1 MNKIIYAKCS
11 NERDKQF
18 SLKTIIYEDETGKK
32 KVKKCPDTKEA
43 EDHVYRIHQWY
54 QQLEKQFSDT
64 NIVMNR
70 CNVVEDGVELEYLE
84 KPSMESIL
92 DEMLLA
98 GERENF
104 VALVKKYLG
113 QLLSVHQDK
122 EFVITEGFRKVFG
135 DVEVPDGEKC
145 GVLTNIDA
153 LFANILVANE
163 KTWCMLDYEW
173 TFDFPIPVK
182 YLIFRILFYYMH
194 EHVARTCVSQ
204 WINMEEYGI
213 SEKDIVLYQEMERN
227 FQKYIQGSRVP
238 IRDMFDEISPGII
251 HLEDM
256 KYLGKEALRKQSV
269 QIYQSA
275 QEVADEK
282 DSYYQEIPKS
292 NCFEMEI
299 QIPTDIHYLR
309 VDPCSQKCLVRN
321 LKICEADSEW
331 KYLTNG
337 INLDESTLFFDT
349 EDPWILMEEPEKIA
363 CKKMKV
369 SFAIEFIDEKTV
381 SIINNFLGEKEKN
394 AVLKERE
401 AELCQKI
408 DENQKTIELKQLER
422 DQLEAKVHQLEM
434 LIERMENTKIWKM
447 YSKYKSIGKKTGE
460 K

>member
-43 EDHVYRIHQWY
+43 ENHVRQIYRWY
-54 QQLEKQFSDT
+54 QQLERQFSDT

-70 CNVVEDGVELEYLE
+70 CTVAEDGVELEYLE
-84 KPSMESIL
+84 KPSMESML

-98 GERENF
+98 GDRENF
-104 VALVKKYLG
+104 VKLVKKYLE
-113 QLLSVHQDK
+113 QLLSTHQNK
-122 EFVITEGFRKVFG
+122 EFFITEDFQKVFG
-135 DVEVPDGEKC
+135 NVEVPVGEKC
-145 GVLTNIDA
+145 GELTNIDA
-153 LFANILVANE
+153 LFSNILVVNE
-163 KTWCMLDYEW
+163 ETWCMLDYEW

-194 EHVARTCVSQ
+194 EHVTRECICQ
-204 WINMEEYGI
+204 WISLEDYGI
-213 SEKDIVLYQEMERN
+213 SEADIALYKEMERN

-275 QEVADEK
+275 QKVADEK
-282 DSYYQEIPKS
+282 DSYYCEIPKS
-292 NCFEMEI
+292 NRFEIEI
-299 QIPTDIHYLR
+299 QIPTDIQYFR
-309 VDPCSQKCLVRN
+309 VDPCSKKCLVRN
-321 LKICEADSEW
+321 LKICVDGSEW

-349 EDPWILMEEPEKIA
+349 KDPWILMEGTDKIA
-363 CKKMKV
+363 GKKMKV
-369 SFAIEFIDEKTV
+369 VFAIEFIDEKTV

-394 AVLKERE
+394 VALQAREVVLCET
-401 AELCQKI
+401 I
-408 DENQKTIELKQLER
+408 DENRKMIEQKQLETH
-422 DQLEAKVHQLEM
+422 QLEEKIHQLEM

-447 YSKYKSIGKKTGE
+447 YSKYKAIGKKTGE

>member
-18 SLKTIIYEDETGKK
+18 SVKTIIYEDETGKK

-43 EDHVYRIHQWY
+43 EKHVRQIYQWY
-54 QQLEKQFSDT
+54 QQLGRQFSDT

-70 CNVVEDGVELEYLE
+70 CAIAEDGVELEYLE
-84 KPSMESIL
+84 KPSMESML

-98 GERENF
+98 GDKENY
-104 VALVKKYLG
+104 VKLVKKYLE
-113 QLLSVHQDK
+113 QLLSTHQDK
-122 EFVITEGFRKVFG
+122 EFVITEDFQKVFG
-135 DVEVPDGEKC
+135 NVEVAEGEKC
-145 GVLTNIDA
+145 GELTNIDA
-153 LFANILVANE
+153 LFSNILIVNE
-163 KTWCMLDYEW
+163 ETWCMLDYEW

-194 EHVARTCVSQ
+194 EHVTRECISQ
-204 WINMEEYGI
+204 WISMEEYGI
-213 SEKDIVLYQEMERN
+213 SESDITLYKEMERN

-275 QEVADEK
+275 QEVANEK
-282 DSYYQEIPKS
+282 DSYYREIPKS

-299 QIPTDIHYLR
+299 QIPTDIHYFR

-321 LKICEADSEW
+321 LKISEADSEW

-337 INLDESTLFFDT
+337 IKLDESTLFFDT
-349 EDPWILMEEPEKIA
+349 EDPWILMEEPNKIA
-363 CKKMKV
+363 GKKMKV
-369 SFAIEFIDEKTV
+369 SFAIEYIDEKTV
-381 SIINNFLGEKEKN
+381 SIINDFLGEKEKN
-394 AVLKERE
+394 AVLQERE
-401 AELCQKI
+401 AELSQKI
-408 DENQKTIELKQLER
+408 DENRKTIELKQIER
-422 DQLEAKVHQLEM
+422 DQLEEKVHQLEM

>member
-18 SLKTIIYEDETGKK
+18 SVKTIIYENETGKK

-43 EDHVYRIHQWY
+43 EKHVRQIYQWY
-54 QQLEKQFSDT
+54 QQLERQFSDT

-70 CNVVEDGVELEYLE
+70 CAIAEDGVELEYLE
-84 KPSMESIL
+84 KPSMESML

-98 GERENF
+98 GDKENY
-104 VALVKKYLG
+104 VKLVKKYLE
-113 QLLSVHQDK
+113 QLLSAHQDK
-122 EFVITEGFRKVFG
+122 EFVITEDFQKVFG
-135 DVEVPDGEKC
+135 NVEVPEGEKC
-145 GVLTNIDA
+145 GELTNIDA
-153 LFANILVANE
+153 LFSNILIVNE
-163 KTWCMLDYEW
+163 ETWCMLDYEW

-194 EHVARTCVSQ
+194 EHVIRESISQ
-204 WINMEEYGI
+204 WISMEEYGI
-213 SEKDIVLYQEMERN
+213 SEADITLYKEMERN

-275 QEVADEK
+275 QEVANEK
-282 DSYYQEIPKS
+282 DSYYWEIPKS

-299 QIPTDIHYLR
+299 QIPTDIHYFR

-321 LKICEADSEW
+321 LKIGEADSEW

-349 EDPWILMEEPEKIA
+349 EDPWILMEEPNKIA
-363 CKKMKV
+363 GKKMKV
-369 SFAIEFIDEKTV
+369 SFAIEYIDDKTV
-381 SIINNFLGEKEKN
+381 SIINDFLGEKEKN
-394 AVLKERE
+394 AVFQERE

-408 DENQKTIELKQLER
+408 DENRKMIELKQMER
-422 DQLEAKVHQLEM
+422 DQLEEKVHHLEM
-434 LIERMENTKIWKM
+434 LIDRMENTKIWKM

-460 K
+460 R

>member
-18 SLKTIIYEDETGKK
+18 SVKTIIYENETGKK

-43 EDHVYRIHQWY
+43 EKHVRQIYQWY
-54 QQLEKQFSDT
+54 QQLERQFSDT
-64 NIVMNR
+64 NIVMNQ
-70 CNVVEDGVELEYLE
+70 CAIAEDGVELEYLE
-84 KPSMESIL
+84 KPSMESML

-98 GERENF
+98 GDKENY
-104 VALVKKYLG
+104 VKLVKKYLE
-113 QLLSVHQDK
+113 QLLSAHQDK
-122 EFVITEGFRKVFG
+122 EFVITEDFQKVFG
-135 DVEVPDGEKC
+135 NVEVPEGEKC
-145 GVLTNIDA
+145 GELTNIDA
-153 LFANILVANE
+153 LFSNILIVNE
-163 KTWCMLDYEW
+163 ETWCMLDYEW

-194 EHVARTCVSQ
+194 EHVIRESISQ
-204 WINMEEYGI
+204 WISMEEYGI
-213 SEKDIVLYQEMERN
+213 SEADITLYKEMERN

-275 QEVADEK
+275 QEVANEK
-282 DSYYQEIPKS
+282 DSYYREIPKS

-299 QIPTDIHYLR
+299 QIPTDIHYFR

-321 LKICEADSEW
+321 LKIGEADSEW

-349 EDPWILMEEPEKIA
+349 EDPWILMEEPNKIA
-363 CKKMKV
+363 GKKMKV
-369 SFAIEFIDEKTV
+369 SFAIEYIDDKTV
-381 SIINNFLGEKEKN
+381 SIINDFLGEKEKN
-394 AVLKERE
+394 AVFQERE

-408 DENQKTIELKQLER
+408 DENRKMIELKQMER
-422 DQLEAKVHQLEM
+422 DQLEEKVHHLEM
-434 LIERMENTKIWKM
+434 LIDRMENTKIWKM

-460 K
+460 R